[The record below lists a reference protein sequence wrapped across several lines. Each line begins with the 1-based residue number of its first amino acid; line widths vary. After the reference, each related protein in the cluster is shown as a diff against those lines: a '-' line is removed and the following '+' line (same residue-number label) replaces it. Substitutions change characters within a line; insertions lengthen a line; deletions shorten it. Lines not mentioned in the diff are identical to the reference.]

1 VEKYGGLLNYKVSK
15 QEIMTIKVG
24 IAGYGLAGRYFHA
37 PLLKGCGFD
46 VVGVQTSNQERSQHA
61 VADFPLTKVVSTIS
75 ELVELDLDLLV
86 VASANLVHAEHAI
99 AGINKGI
106 PVVIDKPMGRT
117 AKEVAEIISVSESKN
132 VPITTFFNRRW
143 DSDALTIKKV
153 LESKVLGEIHRLD
166 SRFERFR
173 PELNLN
179 SWRESMSSEQGGGL
193 LLDLQPHL
201 ISTALDWFGKATLV
215 NAAVRTLRGGADDD
229 SVLVL
234 HHETGVNSYLSASAV
249 VGAPGPRIRIL
260 GTKGALVIND
270 LDPQEALLRQGKFP
284 ENGTWTYPTT
294 SQAFIHRG
302 DEIETIES
310 VPGNYGHFYKQVE
323 DAIVN
328 GKPWPVSTSDALLV
342 AQIIDQARE
351 IGERG

>member
-1 VEKYGGLLNYKVSK
+1 
-15 QEIMTIKVG
+15 MTLKVG

-37 PLLKGCGFD
+37 PLLKGCGFEI
-46 VVGVQTSNQERSQHA
+46 VGVLTTSEERTAHA
-61 VADFPLTKVVSTIS
+61 LLDFPNTKVVGSIS
-75 ELVELDLDLLV
+75 ELVELELDLLV
-86 VASANLVHAEHAI
+86 VASANLVHAEQAL
-99 AGINKGI
+99 AGISKGI

-117 AKEVAEIISVSESKN
+117 AAEVQQIISTAQSKN
-132 VPITTFFNRRW
+132 VAVTTFFNRRW

-153 LESKVLGEIHRLD
+153 LARNTLGEIHRLD

-173 PELNLN
+173 PELNPN
-179 SWRESMSSEQGGGL
+179 SWRESMSAEQGGGQ

-201 ISTALDWFGKATLV
+201 ISTAIDWFGSAKLV
-215 NAAVRTLRGGADDD
+215 TASVRSLRSAADDD

-234 HHETGVNSYLSASAV
+234 HHESGVDSYLSASAL

-270 LDPQEALLRQGKFP
+270 LDPQEALLRDGKFP
-284 ENGTWTYPTT
+284 ENGTWGIPTT
-294 SQAFIHRG
+294 SEAFIHRG
-302 DEIETIES
+302 DEIEKIES

-323 DAIVN
+323 QALIT
-328 GKPWPVSTSDALLV
+328 GAPWPVSTSDALLV